1 MALYFQ
7 RDALVQ
13 VYPNKGDGTA
23 WALGDTAFRIPVLE
37 GFSFSQSTNASEITL
52 AEMQDSAGQSR
63 RGRKSFNDSLAP
75 VDWSFSTYLRPF
87 LSSASGAAGRYGA
100 AGQHVVDEPLWN
112 ALLAKSRID
121 EGTDTGAV
129 ASVSITTAGS
139 GYSSAPTV
147 TFAAAPAG
155 GITATGVAVLSGG
168 AVVEIQIT
176 EGGAGYT
183 SAPAVTF
190 SAGLRQV
197 RL

>member
-13 VYPNKGDGTA
+13 IYPNKGDGTA
-23 WALGDTAFRIPVLE
+23 WATGDRCFRVPVLE
-37 GFSFSQSTNASEITL
+37 GFSFSQTTNASEITL
-52 AEMQDSAGQSR
+52 AEMQDAQGQSR

-112 ALLAKSRID
+112 GLLAKSRID

-129 ASVSITTAGS
+129 ASATITAAGS
-139 GYSSAPTV
+139 SYSSAPTV
-147 TFAAAPAG
+147 AFSGGGGSGAAA
-155 GITATGVAVLSGG
+155 TGLS
-168 AVVEIQIT
+168 
-176 EGGAGYT
+176 
-183 SAPAVTF
+183 TF
-190 SAGLRQV
+190 
-197 RL
+197 